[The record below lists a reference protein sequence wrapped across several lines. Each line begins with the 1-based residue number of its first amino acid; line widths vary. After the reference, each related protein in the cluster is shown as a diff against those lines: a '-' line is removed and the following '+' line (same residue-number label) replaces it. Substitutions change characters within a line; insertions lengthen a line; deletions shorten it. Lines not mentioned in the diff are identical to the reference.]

1 MTNGSGRPL
10 TQYLVA
16 SSLDGF
22 IADEDDNLDWLLSMP
37 GGDDEANPYP
47 AFIERVGV
55 LAMGATTY
63 EWILRHAPGE
73 WAYGDRPTWVFTHRE
88 LPTVEGAALH
98 FTSGDIR
105 TEHAAMVEAAGDRN
119 VWLVGGGE
127 LVGRFLDEDLLNELI
142 VSVTPVLLG
151 KGAPLLPRR
160 RTQPM
165 RLLSAT
171 PSPADTF
178 VHLHYTLR

>member
-1 MTNGSGRPL
+1 MTTGHGRPL

-37 GGDDEANPYP
+37 GGDDEAKPYP
-47 AFIERVGV
+47 AFIERVGA

-63 EWILRHAPGE
+63 EWLLRHAPDE
-73 WAYGDRPTWVFTHRE
+73 WAYGDRPAWVFTHRD
-88 LPTVEGAALH
+88 LPTVEGADLR
-98 FTSGDIR
+98 FTSGDVR
-105 TEHAAMVEAAGDRN
+105 AEHAAMVEAAGDRN

-127 LVGRFLDEDLLNELI
+127 LVGTFLDADLLDELI

-151 KGAPLLPRR
+151 SGAPLLPRR
-160 RTQPM
+160 RTRPM

-178 VHLHYTLR
+178 VHLHYALR